1 MLSTGPKFGSL
12 SQDCQG
18 FQVLQLLQGHSMPIA
33 SLRTTPSLTAPRTHI
48 PSQEYHQIGSGAIS
62 SAATTHEYSM
72 IKGAFPLICVLT
84 LKLLLVCL
92 AWRKLLTISV
102 MLACSIL

>member
-18 FQVLQLLQGHSMPIA
+18 FQVLQHLQGHSMPIA

-62 SAATTHEYSM
+62 SAVIIQEYFM
-72 IKGAFPLICVLT
+72 IKGAFSLICVLI
-84 LKLLLVCL
+84 LKPLLDCLVL
-92 AWRKLLTISV
+92 RKLLIASV
-102 MLACSIL
+102 MLAC

>member
-18 FQVLQLLQGHSMPIA
+18 FQVLQPLMGHSITIA

-48 PSQEYHQIGSGAIS
+48 PSQKYHQIGSGAIS
-62 SAATTHEYSM
+62 SAVITQEYSM
-72 IKGAFPLICVLT
+72 IKGAFSLICVLT
-84 LKLLLVCL
+84 LKLLLDCPI
-92 AWRKLLTISV
+92 WRKLLIASV
-102 MLACSIL
+102 ML